1 VIYNYLNNKCT
12 AVAKYLR
19 PLSQAVDNPL
29 RLVAQML
36 QVAQDLP
43 HLQVLSFLISS
54 ALDKNSKELFL
65 KKLQICM
72 KVYDYNDETKDVK
85 GKVSIFSLG
94 SLLTIILNNR
104 LRD

>member
-1 VIYNYLNNKCT
+1 
-12 AVAKYLR
+12 
-19 PLSQAVDNPL
+19 
-29 RLVAQML
+29 
-36 QVAQDLP
+36 
-43 HLQVLSFLISS
+43 
-54 ALDKNSKELFL
+54 
-65 KKLQICM
+65 M